1 VLCVYSTCMHALVG
15 SAHWLS
21 TGAPAVPHM
30 QEGCLQQGMGCL
42 VSGLSVCGFRHCW
55 LVGMGG
61 DFLQSEGERVWSLSL
76 VCLWQ
81 WREFLCVSQC
91 QHPCGRVGGLHGLR
105 RLAFLLAGLLLP
117 PAPSCVHL
125 VFGGMF

>member
-1 VLCVYSTCMHALVG
+1 VLCVYSNCMHALVG

-30 QEGCLQQGMGCL
+30 QEGCLQQGMGCPM
-42 VSGLSVCGFRHCW
+42 SGLSVCVWFCHCW

-61 DFLQSEGERVWSLSL
+61 DFLQLEVERVWSLSL

-81 WREFLCVSQC
+81 WREFFVLDSVSI
-91 QHPCGRVGGLHGLR
+91 PAGGSWG
-105 RLAFLLAGLLLP
+105 
-117 PAPSCVHL
+117 
-125 VFGGMF
+125 